1 MSLQLDALRVSKQY
15 ARDTWL
21 DETASAEV
29 VPAVAQ
35 RSISIFG
42 LGYVGAVSLACLA
55 RDGHEVYGVDIDPT
69 KLELVRDGRSPII
82 EEGMQELMRAVVN
95 GGGVTVTDSLREAI
109 LATDVS
115 FVCVGTPPR
124 PNGNQDLSALLRL
137 AEEIGKVLP
146 EKSTRHLIVIRS
158 TVKPGTIDE
167 LIKPLLEANSGLTAG
182 VDFSIC
188 FQPEFLREG
197 TSIGDYDNPP
207 FTIVGADDD
216 YAMEEL
222 RSIFGHLPC
231 EMMQTSI
238 RTAEMLKYACN
249 AFHAVK
255 VTFANEVG
263 RLCQSANV
271 DPHEVMKL
279 VCMDRQLNISP
290 AYLRPGF
297 AFGGSCL
304 PKDLKAL
311 LYLAKTNDVELP
323 MLANVVPSNRTHVD
337 HAIAQVLESGKRRL
351 GIIGL
356 SFKAGTDDL
365 RESPLVAMVEH
376 FIGKG
381 LEVCIYDPAVNIA
394 RLVGAN
400 RRFIEESIPHIA
412 SLMTTDIESLVTKSE
427 LLVVAMKSPE
437 VLAAV
442 SHARADQHVLD
453 LTQLPERRAG
463 EAEYRGVC
471 W

>member
-1 MSLQLDALRVSKQY
+1 MSLQLDALRLNKQY
-15 ARDTWL
+15 GRDAWI
-21 DETASAEV
+21 DQDAESAI
-29 VPAVAQ
+29 VPATAQ

-55 RDGHEVYGVDIDPT
+55 RDGHEVVGVDIDPT
-69 KLELVRDGRSPII
+69 KLELVRAGRSPII

-95 GGGVTVTDSLREAI
+95 GGSVTVTDSLRTAI
-109 LATDVS
+109 LSTDVS

-124 PNGNQDLSALLRL
+124 SNGNQDLGAMLRL

-146 EKSTRHLIVIRS
+146 EKPTRHLIVIRS
-158 TVKPGTIDE
+158 TVKPGTIE
-167 LIKPLLEANSGLTAG
+167 EIIKPTIESVSGLKAG
-182 VDFSIC
+182 VDFSLC

-197 TSIGDYDNPP
+197 TSISDYDNPP
-207 FTIVGADDD
+207 FTIVGTDDD

-222 RSIFGHLPC
+222 RAIFGHLPC
-231 EMMQTSI
+231 EMIRTSI
-238 RTAEMLKYACN
+238 RTAETLKYACN

-255 VTFANEVG
+255 VTFANEIG
-263 RLCQSANV
+263 RVCQSANV

-279 VCMDRQLNISP
+279 LCMDRQLNISP

-311 LYLAKTNDVELP
+311 LYMAKTNDVELP
-323 MLANVVPSNRTHVD
+323 MLANVMTSNRVHVD
-337 HAIAQVLESGKRRL
+337 HAISQVLEAGKRSV
-351 GIIGL
+351 GFVGL

-365 RESPLVAMVEH
+365 RESPLVSMVEC

-381 LEVCIYDPAVNIA
+381 LDVCIYDPSVNIA

-400 RRFIEESIPHIA
+400 RRFIEESIPHIS
-412 SLMTTDIESLVTKSE
+412 SLMTADINKLVERSDV
-427 LLVVAMKSPE
+427 LVVAMKSPE
-437 VLAAV
+437 VLSAI
-442 SHARADQHVLD
+442 ARARPDQIVLD
-453 LTQLPERRAG
+453 LARLPERRAG
-463 EAEYRGVC
+463 QAVYRGVC

>member
-1 MSLQLDALRVSKQY
+1 
-15 ARDTWL
+15 
-21 DETASAEV
+21 
-29 VPAVAQ
+29 
-35 RSISIFG
+35 
-42 LGYVGAVSLACLA
+42 
-55 RDGHEVYGVDIDPT
+55 
-69 KLELVRDGRSPII
+69 
-82 EEGMQELMRAVVN
+82 
-95 GGGVTVTDSLREAI
+95 
-109 LATDVS
+109 
-115 FVCVGTPPR
+115 
-124 PNGNQDLSALLRL
+124 
-137 AEEIGKVLP
+137 
-146 EKSTRHLIVIRS
+146 
-158 TVKPGTIDE
+158 
-167 LIKPLLEANSGLTAG
+167 
-182 VDFSIC
+182 
-188 FQPEFLREG
+188 
-197 TSIGDYDNPP
+197 
-207 FTIVGADDD
+207 
-216 YAMEEL
+216 
-222 RSIFGHLPC
+222 
-231 EMMQTSI
+231 MMQTSI

-337 HAIAQVLESGKRRL
+337 HAIAQVLESGKRRI

-412 SLMTTDIESLVTKSE
+412 SLMTTDVESLVTKSE
-427 LLVVAMKSPE
+427 MLVVAMKSPE

-442 SHARADQHVLD
+442 ARARADQHVLD
-453 LTQLPERRAG
+453 LAQLPERRAG

>member
-15 ARDTWL
+15 TRDVWL
-21 DETASAEV
+21 DDSSSTDVA
-29 VPAVAQ
+29 PAIAQ

-55 RDGHEVYGVDIDPT
+55 RDGHEVYGVDIDAT
-69 KLELVRDGRSPII
+69 KLALVREGRSPII

-115 FVCVGTPPR
+115 FICVGTPPR

-146 EKSTRHLIVIRS
+146 EKATRHLIVIRS

-167 LIKPLLEANSGLTAG
+167 LIKPLLEASSGLTAG
-182 VDFSIC
+182 ADFSIC

-197 TSIGDYDNPP
+197 TSISDYDNPP

-222 RSIFGHLPC
+222 RSIFGHLQC
-231 EMMQTSI
+231 EMVQTSI

-249 AFHAVK
+249 ALHAVK
-255 VTFANEVG
+255 VTFANEIG
-263 RLCQSANV
+263 RLCQSTDV

-311 LYLAKTNDVELP
+311 LYLAKTNDVEVP
-323 MLANVVPSNRTHVD
+323 MLANVMSSNRTHVD
-337 HAIAQVLESGKRRL
+337 HAIAQVLASGKRSI
-351 GIIGL
+351 GVIGL

-381 LEVCIYDPAVNIA
+381 LHVCIYDPAVNIA

-412 SLMTTDIESLVTKSE
+412 SLMTTDVDALVDKSE

-442 SHARADQHVLD
+442 GRTRPDQHVLD
-453 LTQLPERRAG
+453 LAQLPDRRAG
-463 EAEYRGVC
+463 EAQYRGVC